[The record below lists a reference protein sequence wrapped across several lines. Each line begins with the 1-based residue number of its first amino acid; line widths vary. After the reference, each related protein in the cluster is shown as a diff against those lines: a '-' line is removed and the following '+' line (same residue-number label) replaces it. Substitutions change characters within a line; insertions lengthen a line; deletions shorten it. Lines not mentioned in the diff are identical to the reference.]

1 LGSLRSPWIRHATYS
16 RKGCRTNFSTAKA
29 DGCAFDNFLLALP
42 CSVALPDLWA
52 LHNQRGTNRHKPM
65 EEIQM
70 SINITVNGRLTKDPE
85 LRQTQTGKLV
95 TNFGLAHNFRER
107 AGNQFKDVV
116 TVFFDASVWE
126 EDGAAEVAELGLTK
140 GTCVTVEGVW
150 SKRTRTTKDGQP
162 RINDVLTVSKIRL
175 LTETEISRP
184 DGVENGDE
192 PAQDETVPEPAA

>member
-1 LGSLRSPWIRHATYS
+1 
-16 RKGCRTNFSTAKA
+16 
-29 DGCAFDNFLLALP
+29 
-42 CSVALPDLWA
+42 
-52 LHNQRGTNRHKPM
+52 M
-65 EEIQM
+65 
-70 SINITVNGRLTKDPE
+70 
-85 LRQTQTGKLV
+85 V
-95 TNFGLAHNFRER
+95 TNFGLAHNFRCER

-140 GTCVTVEGVW
+140 GTRVTVEGVW

-184 DGVENGDE
+184 TSLR
-192 PAQDETVPEPAA
+192 PTTSLHRTKPCLSRLPK

>member
-1 LGSLRSPWIRHATYS
+1 
-16 RKGCRTNFSTAKA
+16 
-29 DGCAFDNFLLALP
+29 
-42 CSVALPDLWA
+42 
-52 LHNQRGTNRHKPM
+52 
-65 EEIQM
+65 M

-85 LRQTQTGKLV
+85 LRKTQSGKLV

-107 AGNQFKDVV
+107 AGNTFNDVA

-140 GTCVTVEGVW
+140 GTRVTVEGVW

-184 DGVENGDE
+184 DDVADDNE
-192 PAQDETVPEPAA
+192 PTPVGAMPEQLPA